1 MGIVNYNKNS
11 TTGPDSGPQS
21 PLRRQAQEKIQML
34 EGMKSELLDPKTV
47 RRLIHELQL
56 HQIELE
62 IQNKELEES
71 QQELEASKSRF
82 KDLFDFA
89 PVGYMTVS
97 DKGLIVEANCTAA
110 TLLSVLT
117 KTLVGQSFSRFIL
130 YEDQD
135 IYYHHRAAI
144 LETAEPQTCK
154 LRLLRTNLPPFWA
167 RLTTTPARNGEQD
180 QAMCR
185 IMFSDINDGMQLAE
199 EKKQLEAKYQQLK
212 KSESLERMAGA
223 IAHHFNNML
232 GVVMGNLE
240 LAEFGIAKATA
251 SSRNITSA
259 LQATR
264 RAAEVSSTMLT
275 YLGQTFGKQ
284 EPLDFV
290 ATCHTS
296 LAKLRTAMPEEM
308 NMVVDFPTDRLSIN
322 AHAYQVHQVLK
333 NLVTNA
339 WEGHNKRRGSI
350 HLSIRTIMPEDI
362 PVAHRFPLVCQTQQ
376 GLHAC
381 LTVKDTGCGISAPDL
396 EKLFDPFYSSKFIGR
411 GLGLSIVLGIVRAHG
426 GFITVTS
433 KVGRG
438 SVFSIFFPICDG
450 ENVSEGDRTV
460 CSRNTGISEAAQS
473 W

>member
-11 TTGPDSGPQS
+11 TTRPDSGPLS

-34 EGMKSELLDPKTV
+34 EKMKSELLDPKTV
-47 RRLIHELQL
+47 RRLIRELQL
-56 HQIELE
+56 HQVELE
-62 IQNKELEES
+62 IQNKELEET

-110 TLLSVLT
+110 TLLSVVT
-117 KTLVGQSFSRFIL
+117 ETLVGQSFSRFIL
-130 YEDQD
+130 HEDQD
-135 IYYHHRAAI
+135 IYYHHRASI
-144 LETAEPQTCK
+144 FETAKPQTCK
-154 LRLLRTNLPPFWA
+154 LRLLRTNLSPFWA

-180 QAMCR
+180 PAMCR
-185 IMFSDINDGMQLAE
+185 IMFSDINDGVGLAE
-199 EKKQLEAKYQQLK
+199 ERKQLEAKYQQLK
-212 KSESLERMAGA
+212 KAESLDRMAGA

-232 GVVMGNLE
+232 GVVLGNLE
-240 LAEFGIAKATA
+240 LAECGIAKETD
-251 SSRNITSA
+251 SGRNISSA

-284 EPLDFV
+284 EPLDLV

-296 LAKLRTAMPEEM
+296 LAKLRTVMPKEM
-308 NMVVDFPTDRLSIN
+308 DMVVHFPADRLSIN
-322 AHAYQVHQVLK
+322 ANANQIHQVLK

-339 WEGHNKRRGSI
+339 WEGHNKSRGTI
-350 HLSIRTIMPEDI
+350 HLSIKTIMPEDI

-438 SVFSIFFPICDG
+438 SVFSIFFPICDE
-450 ENVSEGDRTV
+450 ENFTAGDRTG

>member
-11 TTGPDSGPQS
+11 TTGLDLAPQS
-21 PLRRQAQEKIQML
+21 LLRRQAQKKIQLL
-34 EGMKSELLDPKTV
+34 EEMKSELLDPKTV

-56 HQIELE
+56 HQVELE

-110 TLLSVLT
+110 TLLSVVT
-117 KTLVGQSFSRFIL
+117 KTLVGQSLSRFIL

-144 LETAEPQTCK
+144 FESAEPQTCK

-167 RLTTTPARNGEQD
+167 RLTTTPARDAEQD
-180 QAMCR
+180 PAMCR
-185 IMFSDINDGMQLAE
+185 IMFSDINDGVRLAE
-199 EKKQLEAKYQQLK
+199 ERKQLEAKYQQLQK
-212 KSESLERMAGA
+212 AESLDRMAGA
-223 IAHHFNNML
+223 IAHRFNNML
-232 GVVMGNLE
+232 GVVMGNLQ
-240 LAEFGIAKATA
+240 LAEFGIAKETD
-251 SSRNITSA
+251 SGRNITSA

-264 RAAEVSSTMLT
+264 RAAELSSTMLT
-275 YLGQTFGKQ
+275 YLGQSIGKH
-284 EPLDFV
+284 EPLDFS
-290 ATCHTS
+290 ATCYTS
-296 LAKLRTAMPEEM
+296 LAILRTVMPKEM
-308 NMVVDFPTDRLSIN
+308 DMVVDFPTNRLSIN
-322 AHAYQVHQVLK
+322 ANAYQVHQILK

-339 WEGHNKRRGSI
+339 WEGHNKRRGTI
-350 HLSIRTIMPEDI
+350 HLSIKTIMPEDI
-362 PVAHRFPLVCQTQQ
+362 PAAHCFPLDCQIQQ
-376 GLHAC
+376 SLHAC
-381 LTVKDTGCGISAPDL
+381 LTVRDTGCGISAPDI
-396 EKLFDPFYSSKFIGR
+396 EKLCDPFYTSKFIGR
-411 GLGLSIVLGIVRAHG
+411 GLGLSVVLGIVRAHG

-438 SVFSIFFPICDG
+438 SVFSIFFPVCDG
-450 ENVSEGDRTV
+450 ENVSTGDMTG
-460 CSRNTGISEAAQS
+460 CSRNTGISEAAQC

>member
-1 MGIVNYNKNS
+1 MGIEVDIVNYNHIS

-21 PLRRQAQEKIQML
+21 SLRRQAQEKIRML
-34 EGMKSELLDPKTV
+34 EEMKSELLDPKMV
-47 RRLIHELQL
+47 RRLVHELQI

-62 IQNKELEES
+62 IQNKELEEI
-71 QQELEASKSRF
+71 QQELEASKNRF

-110 TLLSVLT
+110 SLLSVVT
-117 KTLVGQSFSRFIL
+117 ETMVGQSFSRFIL
-130 YEDQD
+130 FEDQD

-144 LETAEPQTCK
+144 FETAEPQTCK

-167 RLTTTPARNGEQD
+167 RLTTTPARDAEQD
-180 QAMCR
+180 PAMCR
-185 IMFSDINDGMQLAE
+185 IIFSDINDGVRLAE
-199 EKKQLEAKYQQLK
+199 EKKLLEAKYQQLQK
-212 KSESLERMAGA
+212 AESLDRMAGA

-240 LAEFGIAKATA
+240 LAEYGIAKETD
-251 SSRNITSA
+251 SSKKIASA

-264 RAAEVSSTMLT
+264 RAAELSSTMLT
-275 YLGQTFGKQ
+275 YLGQSFGKL
-284 EPLDFV
+284 EPLDFA

-296 LAKLRTAMPEEM
+296 LAKLRTVMPKEM
-308 NMVVDFPTDRLSIN
+308 EIVVDFPTDRLSIN
-322 AHAYQVHQVLK
+322 ANAYQVHQVLE

-339 WEGHNKRRGSI
+339 WEGHNKSRGTI
-350 HLSIRTIMPEDI
+350 HLSIKTIMPEDI
-362 PVAHRFPLVCQTQQ
+362 PAAHRFPLDCQIQQ
-376 GLHAC
+376 SLHAC
-381 LTVKDTGCGISAPDL
+381 LTVRDTGCGISAPDI
-396 EKLFDPFYSSKFIGR
+396 EKLCDPFYTSKFIGR

-438 SVFSIFFPICDG
+438 SVFSIFFPVC
-450 ENVSEGDRTV
+450 EG
-460 CSRNTGISEAAQS
+460 NTGLSDAAQC